1 MQIELLT
8 SRTAH
13 ENLGD
18 LIELL
23 QDAVDSG
30 ASVGFLPSLPR
41 EAASDYWRSV
51 LPDLDARHRLLLGA
65 MATLLERLV
74 RVRWSG
80 GAAASR

>member
-13 ENLGD
+13 EKLGD

-30 ASVGFLPSLPR
+30 ASVGFLPPLSR
-41 EAASDYWRSV
+41 DAASDYWRSV
-51 LPDLDARHRLLLGA
+51 FGDLDAG
-65 MATLLERLV
+65 
-74 RVRWSG
+74 
-80 GAAASR
+80 